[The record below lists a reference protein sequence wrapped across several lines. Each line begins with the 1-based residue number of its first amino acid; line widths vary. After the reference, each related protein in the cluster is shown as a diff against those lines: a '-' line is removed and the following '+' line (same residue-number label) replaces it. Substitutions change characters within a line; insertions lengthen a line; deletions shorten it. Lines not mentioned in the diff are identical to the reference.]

1 MSEKQN
7 GVQEIVHVNST
18 PMVVAEIESQ
28 IATAKQYPR
37 NISKFKDKVMSMANL
52 DQSTAEGCFYA
63 LPRGGKSIS
72 GPSIRFAEIALS
84 CYGNA
89 VAKAEVTG
97 EDDKYVYATGMCRD
111 LENNVAISMT
121 VKRKITDRN
130 GRRFNDDMIVVTS
143 NAACAIALRNAIF
156 KIVPAAYTQEAFDK
170 VKQTAVGDAQSFAN
184 RRADVLARLQKM
196 GVDESRVLSALKRA
210 SVDELTIN
218 DVTVLI
224 GLGTAVHDGDTTLDE
239 AFPEPID
246 EGQEPGAKGLEQRLA
261 NEAQGKGKNSESTDA
276 PASVPKTGYQPA
288 HIDTVGKSASKAT
301 DDAVLKEAQTKADKK
316 AKKATKKTKK
326 KAKPKVR
333 TCRVCGCT
341 DDNACVDNETGETCG
356 WVGDED
362 LCTMCEAKM
371 KAAGT
376 SEPKAVEE
384 APTAAGWHCNNCK
397 RDFPE
402 PKNPNADHPICFHC
416 LSENIVEKK

>member
-1 MSEKQN
+1 MEN
-7 GVQEIVHVNST
+7 VQEIVHVNST

-196 GVDESRVLSALKRA
+196 GVDEGRVLSALKRA

-239 AFPEPID
+239 AFPEPIA
-246 EGQEPGAKGLEQRLA
+246 EEQKPGAKGLEQRLA
-261 NEAQGKGKNSESTDA
+261 KDAQKGKDSTSTDA
-276 PASVPKTGYQPA
+276 PASVPDPGNNFAEDDK
-288 HIDTVGKSASKAT
+288 KAKEA
-301 DDAVLKEAQTKADKK
+301 AVLKDAQAKADKK

-326 KAKPKVR
+326 KAKPKVQ
-333 TCRVCGCT
+333 TCRECGCT
-341 DDNACVDNETGETCG
+341 DDNACVDKGTGDTCG
-356 WVGDED
+356 WAED
-362 LCTMCEAKM
+362 NLCTFCKDKEATPSGPGSGVVVE
-371 KAAGT
+371 A
-376 SEPKAVEE
+376 EPYPEKPVEE
-384 APTAAGWHCNNCK
+384 TTTAASWICNNCGEE
-397 RDFPE
+397 FPE
-402 PKNPNADHPICFHC
+402 PVNHETKHPLCVKC
-416 LSENIVEKK
+416 LNEDIKQK